1 MTPTPHR
8 ALLVLPPLTQL
19 NTPYPATAYL
29 TGYLRQLGVTTFQ
42 VDLGLELV
50 LALFSRDG
58 MRRLFEAI
66 DAIDHDLDER
76 VDEMRDRREAYLATI
91 EPAVRFL
98 QGRDATL
105 AARIASRRFLPESA
119 RFDAVADDL
128 DWAFGALGVQDRAR
142 FIATRYLDDIADV
155 VRLSVAPHFAF
166 TRYAE
171 RLAASAPSYDPM
183 QQALDAPIGLIDAL
197 LLERLEAAVTA
208 FEPTLVGFTVPFP
221 GNLYGALRCGRWL
234 AEHRPGVV
242 RVLGGGYPNTE
253 LRALNEPRLFDAV
266 DFVTLDDG
274 ERPFAALLEHLE
286 GKRDRD
292 ALKRTFFRDGER
304 VRYADGA
311 EERDVPHAA
320 LPAPS
325 YAGLLLDRYLSVLEL
340 PNPMH
345 RLWSDG
351 RWNKLTLAHGCYW
364 KKCSFCDVTLDYI
377 ARYDIAPAEANV
389 DRMESLIRE
398 TGESG
403 FHFVDEAAPPTGLR
417 DLAIELLARG
427 TTASWWTN
435 IRFERAFSD
444 DLCRLLAASGCI
456 AVSGGLEVAS
466 DRLLALMEKGVT
478 VAQVSRVAAAFTR
491 AGVMVHA
498 YLMYG
503 FPTQTTTET
512 VDALEVVRQLF
523 AEGALQSGYW
533 HRFAMTA
540 HSPVGRNPAKYGV
553 TAVPLADS
561 PFAVNDVEHIDPTD
575 ADHEMLGRGLE
586 RAIYNY
592 MHGVGTER
600 PAHAWFEARVPRTSV
615 APGTI
620 AAAIHAPPKPDIER
634 LRARLVWLGGTPD
647 WLLDPVTDA
656 VVGLRVVA
664 PSQTLVLELDAPLAR
679 WLAGVL
685 DDARPAART
694 PRLLGE
700 VLGTLPS
707 GSMLAHALTESWTW
721 VQLRQAGLLLV

>member
-1 MTPTPHR
+1 MTPSPHR
-8 ALLVLPPLTQL
+8 VLLVLPPLTQL

-29 TGYLRQLGVTTFQ
+29 TGYLRAQGVTTHQ

-58 MRRLFEAI
+58 LTRLFDAI
-66 DAIDHDLDER
+66 DALDLDEER
-76 VDEMRDRREAYLATI
+76 VRDMAERRRQYIATI

-98 QGRDATL
+98 QGRDSTL
-105 AARIASRRFLPESA
+105 AARIASRRYLPESA
-119 RFDAVADDL
+119 RFEAVGDDL

-142 FIATRYLDDIADV
+142 YIATRYLDDIADA
-155 VRLSVAPHFAF
+155 VRLSVSPHFAF

-171 RLAASAPSYDPM
+171 RLAAAAPSYDPL
-183 QQALDAPIGLIDAL
+183 AHELAAPPGLIDTL
-197 LLERLEAAVTA
+197 LLERLEAAVQA

-221 GNLYGALRCGRWL
+221 GNLYGALRCGQWL
-234 AEHRPGVV
+234 AAHRPQVV

-274 ERPFAALLEHLE
+274 ERPFSALLEHLE

-292 ALKRTFFRDGER
+292 ALKRTFYRDGDQ
-304 VRYADGA
+304 VVYADGA
-311 EERDVPHAA
+311 TERDVPHAA

-325 YAGLLLDRYLSVLEL
+325 YDGLLLDHYLSVLEL

-377 ARYDIAPAEANV
+377 ARYDLAPAEANV
-389 DRMESLIRE
+389 DRMEALIRE

-466 DRLLALMEKGVT
+466 DRLLTLMEKGVT

-503 FPTQTTTET
+503 FPTQTTQET

-523 AEGALQSGYW
+523 AAGALESGYW

-553 TAVPLADS
+553 TAVPLADN

-575 ADHEMLGRGLE
+575 TDHELLGRGLE

-592 MHGVGTER
+592 MHGTGTER
-600 PAHAWFEARVPRTSV
+600 AAHTWFEGVVPRTTV

-620 AAAIHAPPKPDIER
+620 AAAIQTPPKPDIER
-634 LRARLVWLGGTPD
+634 LRARLVWLGEPAD
-647 WLLDPVTDA
+647 WLLDPTTEA
-656 VVGLRVVA
+656 IVGLRVVA
-664 PSQTLVLELDAPLAR
+664 PDTTLMLEVEAHTAQ
-679 WLAGVL
+679 WLAKVL
-685 DDARPAART
+685 DDARPAARQ

-700 VLGTLPS
+700 VLGSLPPEA
-707 GSMLAHALTESWTW
+707 MPALALTESWAW
-721 VQLRQAGLLLV
+721 VQLREAGLLLV